1 MKFCTFGDL
10 VVTAAEM
17 EKSGTPGCIHASQD
31 VVDLVPEEQW
41 EGRTTRTTQKKK
53 KKRKGKTTKDEGD
66 DEIDSVRKQ
75 QTYLLVV

>member
-1 MKFCTFGDL
+1 M
-10 VVTAAEM
+10 VTAAEM

-53 KKRKGKTTKDEGD
+53 KRKGKTTKDEGD